1 MNTIEEILKNPTA
14 TLIDVRSPME
24 YASEKLPG
32 SINIPVEQIQLQAL
46 EIQKMS
52 KPVMVF
58 CRSGARSGMALSIL
72 KQAGVTEVYNGGSIY
87 DLMSLVQE

>member
-1 MNTIEEILKNPTA
+1 MNTIEEILKNPKA

-87 DLMSLVQE
+87 DLMPLVQE